1 MDLHSHCDLIHV
13 ILFHSIFVIG
23 IVKTTYI
30 SHCSFSVPCSN
41 SPVAILSGQTFS
53 QTNAETSASIH
64 LINQSCTI
72 TLGHRRELS
81 KIFLVGSLSDSYFL
95 YVFCGNSFKHPIRA
109 WQRKYQ
115 MTLLTTR
122 KELGLKHSSVGVLL
136 EATLTSKPVPFLRLL
151 LTYNVFFFLRA
162 MRLNELA
169 MQFCLEIITECRA
182 TKVSLAGML

>member
-1 MDLHSHCDLIHV
+1 
-13 ILFHSIFVIG
+13 
-23 IVKTTYI
+23 
-30 SHCSFSVPCSN
+30 
-41 SPVAILSGQTFS
+41 
-53 QTNAETSASIH
+53 
-64 LINQSCTI
+64 
-72 TLGHRRELS
+72 
-81 KIFLVGSLSDSYFL
+81 
-95 YVFCGNSFKHPIRA
+95 
-109 WQRKYQ
+109 

>member
-1 MDLHSHCDLIHV
+1 
-13 ILFHSIFVIG
+13 
-23 IVKTTYI
+23 
-30 SHCSFSVPCSN
+30 
-41 SPVAILSGQTFS
+41 
-53 QTNAETSASIH
+53 
-64 LINQSCTI
+64 
-72 TLGHRRELS
+72 
-81 KIFLVGSLSDSYFL
+81 
-95 YVFCGNSFKHPIRA
+95 
-109 WQRKYQ
+109 

-151 LTYNVFFFLRA
+151 LTYNVFFLRA

>member
-81 KIFLVGSLSDSYFL
+81 KVFLVNSLSDSYFL
-95 YVFCGNSFKHPIRA
+95 YVFYGNSFQASNPRLVEEIPK
-109 WQRKYQ
+109 
-115 MTLLTTR
+115 TLLTTR
-122 KELGLKHSSVGVLL
+122 KEFGLKHSSVVVLL
-136 EATLTSKPVPFLRLL
+136 EATLTSTP
-151 LTYNVFFFLRA
+151 
-162 MRLNELA
+162 
-169 MQFCLEIITECRA
+169 
-182 TKVSLAGML
+182 